1 MRSLLTLFF
10 LTLLCTCV
18 RAQTPITFGQSY
30 QLHSEVLE
38 EDRVLNVLLPA
49 EYEDSTANNYPVI
62 YLLDGATNEDFFHVS
77 GLLRYFN
84 DHHMMPPTIL
94 VGIANVDRKRDF
106 TYPSKDPRDSRD
118 FPTTGGSAKFI
129 EFLQQE
135 LPVFVNKTFRTTD
148 HRTLVGQSL
157 GGLLATE
164 ILLKHP
170 GHFNDYII
178 VSPSLWWDKEWM
190 YTNMDSL
197 VTALDVYPERLF
209 VSVGVEYPVMVDGSR
224 RLARLMK
231 PHTKSTFLPLMDE
244 DHNTILHEALY
255 RAFDGWYDPT
265 VLRPYQFANA
275 WNGLNM
281 RSGPS
286 LDSAI
291 VGKLDYG
298 ASLGVISQQEDEVV
312 IDGLAGRWTYIGS
325 DNGRGWVIDAY
336 VSPVRVF
343 DRPISLEG
351 YAIEEL
357 GLSEM
362 VRLYDYDGN
371 KAGHSLK
378 VYGTEEE
385 SKYIEHYYYEDDK
398 NELQIQQLTKSQA
411 LVTTRNF
418 LQANGWPNSLKAI
431 AVWSGIFEFRHD
443 LPENNDGETYE
454 FMFSKGVLSMRHKGW
469 FVRGMD

>member
-1 MRSLLTLFF
+1 MLLLTF
-10 LTLLCTCV
+10 LCTSA
-18 RAQTPITFGQSY
+18 RAQKQINFGQSY
-30 QLHSEVLE
+30 ELHSEILD

-49 EYEDSTANNYPVI
+49 EYEDSTANRYPVI

-84 DHHMMPPTIL
+84 DHHMMPPAIL
-94 VGIANVDRKRDF
+94 IGIANVDRKRDL
-106 TYPSKDPRDSRD
+106 TYPSKDPRDIRQ

-135 LPVFVNKTFRTTD
+135 LPAFVNKTFRTTE
-148 HRTLVGQSL
+148 HKTLIGQSL

-164 ILLKHP
+164 VLLKYP

-197 VTALDVYPERLF
+197 VTSLDAYPERLF

-286 LDSAI
+286 LDSTI

-298 ASLGVISQQEDEVV
+298 ASLGIIKAQEEETV
-312 IDGLAGRWTYIGS
+312 IDGLTGRWAYIGS
-325 DNGRGWVIDAY
+325 DIGRGWVFDAF
-336 VSPVRVF
+336 VSPVQVF
-343 DRPISLEG
+343 RSGQTIKEYADENLDLTDSLFYSVPGFEKSASYMEIHSDDMGNKYTFHQLYEAASLELKIANLTGAQAMNLATNWMLSKG
-351 YAIEEL
+351 Y
-357 GLSEM
+357 
-362 VRLYDYDGN
+362 
-371 KAGHSLK
+371 SLK
-378 VYGTEEE
+378 ETKNGFRDITGELWINHTLKPEPDGMYLT
-385 SKYIEHYYYEDDK
+385 IYYYPFGK
-398 NELQIQQLTKSQA
+398 ELTILRTS
-411 LVTTRNF
+411 V
-418 LQANGWPNSLKAI
+418 GPW
-431 AVWSGIFEFRHD
+431 
-443 LPENNDGETYE
+443 
-454 FMFSKGVLSMRHKGW
+454 
-469 FVRGMD
+469 

>member
-1 MRSLLTLFF
+1 LLLLTF
-10 LTLLCTCV
+10 LCTSV
-18 RAQTPITFGQSY
+18 RAQKQINFGQSY
-30 QLHSEVLE
+30 ELHSEILD
-38 EDRVLNVLLPA
+38 EDRVLNVLLPT
-49 EYEDSTANNYPVI
+49 EYADSTEKKYPVI

-106 TYPSKDPRDSRD
+106 TYPSKDPRDVRD

-129 EFLQQE
+129 DFLQRE
-135 LPVFVNKTFRTTD
+135 LPVFVNKTFRTTE
-148 HRTLVGQSL
+148 HKTLIGQSL

-164 ILLKHP
+164 ILLKYP

-178 VSPSLWWDKEWM
+178 VSPSLWWDKEQM
-190 YTNMDSL
+190 YTDMDAL
-197 VTALDVYPERLF
+197 VTALDTYPERLF

-265 VLRPYQFANA
+265 ILRPYQFANA

-286 LDSAI
+286 LDSAV
-291 VGKLDYG
+291 VGKLTYG
-298 ASLGVISQQEDEVV
+298 ASLGIIKAQEEETV
-312 IDGLAGRWTYIGS
+312 IDGLSGRWTYIGS
-325 DNGRGWVIDAY
+325 DIGRGWVFDAF

-343 DRPISLEG
+343 RAGQTIKEYADRSLALIDTLEYGNQSDHESSAHRMTIMSDLKGNQYIYHQFWEG
-351 YAIEEL
+351 CAIELRLTGWAGGQQTVAASNYLRTLGISETLIKEL
-357 GLSEM
+357 KQNNSIGRYAPRHLQRDGRYLNIWFDEDGTLSIY
-362 VRLYDYDGN
+362 RACDG
-371 KAGHSLK
+371 
-378 VYGTEEE
+378 VE
-385 SKYIEHYYYEDDK
+385 
-398 NELQIQQLTKSQA
+398 
-411 LVTTRNF
+411 
-418 LQANGWPNSLKAI
+418 
-431 AVWSGIFEFRHD
+431 
-443 LPENNDGETYE
+443 
-454 FMFSKGVLSMRHKGW
+454 
-469 FVRGMD
+469 